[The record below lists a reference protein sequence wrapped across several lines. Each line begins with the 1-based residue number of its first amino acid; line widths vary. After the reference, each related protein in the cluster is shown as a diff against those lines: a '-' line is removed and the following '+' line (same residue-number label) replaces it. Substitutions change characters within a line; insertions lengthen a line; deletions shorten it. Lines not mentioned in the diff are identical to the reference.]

1 LTDKPPDPSG
11 DAKSSNGAG
20 PTTSVPTAT
29 DAAKVRKLPEA
40 NEFSP
45 TQIAVRELL
54 AAVQADAPD
63 SDAIIEAIR
72 TKFFA
77 DAAAQLTDP
86 DRRWQQQRTR
96 AYNAL
101 LGASK
106 YGLVTPPPLPAE
118 LTELGSAAL
127 ATKNDEELHRLLAR
141 HIIRELG
148 GLEVLLALREMKA
161 TGLPINKTT
170 LQDHLEQQGFK
181 LPRATTHHT
190 KLLQWLR
197 QAGVLP
203 PTGYEV
209 SAEAV
214 EDIAGISLDAGDTWS
229 ALTDE
234 QRAFL
239 RVLRRI
245 ALLEGEKPIP
255 AKVVVD
261 AVETEYGPIFKR
273 PDQLAASIF
282 KPLADPALG
291 WLTQVGIGTGR
302 GGKSGSIMA
311 TAKLLETEV
320 DLLPEGEGWGIP
332 PDLRAK
338 LQKPLDQVYAD
349 LKSSNTHVKGIA
361 LELLA
366 IRMAID
372 LTLTPTRLRER
383 GARTGGAEV
392 DLVAEAA
399 HLHFSRWLLQCKN
412 KRSVGVDALA
422 KEIGMA
428 VLLKAHVVVVVTTGT
443 FSSSV
448 VTYAKE
454 LAATSALQAVLVDK
468 TELAAYRKGGAA
480 ALRKHFNEHA
490 RETLAVK
497 RPQVVSEVEDA

>member
-1 LTDKPPDPSG
+1 LTDGPPEQKGDTEPSNASPQAPAHVAPAVTEAGKP
-11 DAKSSNGAG
+11 K
-20 PTTSVPTAT
+20 
-29 DAAKVRKLPEA
+29 KLPEA

-45 TQIAVRELL
+45 QQIVARELL
-54 AAVQADAPD
+54 AAVDANAGNE
-63 SDAIIEAIR
+63 DAIIEAIR
-72 TKFFA
+72 ARFFGQ
-77 DAAAQLTDP
+77 AAQQQTDP
-86 DRRWQQQRTR
+86 TKRLQQQRTR

-106 YGLVTPPPLPAE
+106 YGLVAPSLAE
-118 LTELGSAAL
+118 LTELGQAAL
-127 ATKNDEELHRLLAR
+127 ATKTDDELHELLAR

-148 GLEVLLALREMKA
+148 GLDVLLALKAMKA
-161 TGLPINKTT
+161 AGLPINKTS
-170 LQDHLEQQGFK
+170 LQSYLGQQGFE

-197 QAGVLP
+197 EAGVLP
-203 PTGYEV
+203 AKGYEAA
-209 SAEAV
+209 SEAI
-214 EDIAGISLDAGDTWS
+214 ERIAGLSLEVGDEWS
-229 ALTDE
+229 ALTDD

-245 ALLEGEKPIP
+245 ALLEGNEPIS
-255 AKVVVD
+255 ARLIVD

-282 KPLADPALG
+282 KPLADPAQG
-291 WLTQVGIGTGR
+291 WITQSGTGSGR
-302 GGKSGSIMA
+302 GGKSGTVAA
-311 TAKLLETEV
+311 TQKLLETEI
-320 DLLPEGEGWGIP
+320 DLLPEGEGWGVP

-338 LQKPLDQVYAD
+338 LQTPLEQINAD
-349 LKSSNTHVKGIA
+349 LKSSDTHVKGIA

-392 DLVAEAA
+392 DLVAEGA

-412 KRSVGVDALA
+412 TRKVGVAALA

-428 VLLKAHVVVVVTTGT
+428 VLLKAHVVVIVTTGA
-443 FSSSV
+443 FSPAV
-448 VTYAKE
+448 HTYAKE
-454 LAATSALQAVLVDK
+454 LAATSALQAVLVDGK
-468 TELAAYRKGGAA
+468 VLAAYRKGGAP

-490 RETLAVK
+490 RQTLEVK
-497 RPQVVSEVEDA
+497 RTQVVSEVEEA